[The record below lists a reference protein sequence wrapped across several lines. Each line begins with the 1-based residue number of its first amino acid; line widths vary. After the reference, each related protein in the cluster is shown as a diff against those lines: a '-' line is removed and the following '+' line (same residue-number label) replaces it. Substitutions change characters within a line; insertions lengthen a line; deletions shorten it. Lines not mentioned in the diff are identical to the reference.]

1 MNQQAAFNQKQSTSV
16 HACTASQ
23 AKPTHSFK
31 HSCIWLTALVYLA
44 SYSRSSSRTRSL
56 ISHALTF
63 TLSTCSHAKAECLLS
78 LSPSHSHLPLSWTS
92 RTEVEDHNLRIS
104 PGVELEPTDHEG
116 EYARSDDPQAD
127 AITSSA
133 WSACLLLPLMLM
145 SALLTQSKCSANN
158 SIVEVSRSQT
168 CSAQR

>member
-1 MNQQAAFNQKQSTSV
+1 M
-16 HACTASQ
+16 HAQ
-23 AKPTHSFK
+23 LAKPSPLTHSFK

-104 PGVELEPTDHEG
+104 RGVEPTDHEG

-145 SALLTQSKCSANN
+145 SALFTQSKCSAIN

>member
-1 MNQQAAFNQKQSTSV
+1 M
-16 HACTASQ
+16 HAQ
-23 AKPTHSFK
+23 LAKPSPLTHSFK

-63 TLSTCSHAKAECLLS
+63 TLSTCSHAKVECLLS

-104 PGVELEPTDHEG
+104 RGSNLRTTKVSMRVQMIRRQTQLPRLHGVH
-116 EYARSDDPQAD
+116 ASCCRSCSCQL
-127 AITSSA
+127 SSHNP
-133 WSACLLLPLMLM
+133 SA
-145 SALLTQSKCSANN
+145 ALSTL
-158 SIVEVSRSQT
+158 
-168 CSAQR
+168 